1 MTFGPTLSLYIAR
14 RFFGAVIGIFCVV
27 LFLAGM
33 FDAIELI
40 RRVGANEEVPLDVLF
55 GMAMLRAPS
64 IALKAAPFVMLLAA
78 MWTYARLARG
88 SELVVARAGGG
99 SAWGVAIPS
108 LVTAALIGA
117 VATGVYS
124 PIAAALLDLFDRLE
138 AQIFKSNASL
148 LSISD
153 EGLWLRQGGARGQ
166 QSVIHAQASNA
177 DGTRLGNVTIFLL
190 RQDDELLGRIA
201 AANAVLQPPF
211 WRLEEAIIHE
221 INGEDPEAPPT
232 RTAHDV
238 YDLAT
243 DLTSEQI
250 VESFAAPETIPVW
263 RLPTFIRNLEEAGF
277 SARRHILH
285 FHAALAA
292 PLLFASMTLLG
303 GAFSMR
309 HARLG
314 GLGEMAL
321 FAALTGFLVYFV
333 FDIAHA
339 LAGSGVIPPHPA
351 AWGPPMAAFMLAA
364 GLLLHFEDG

>member
-1 MTFGPTLSLYIAR
+1 MNFSPTLFLYISR
-14 RFFGAVIGIFCVV
+14 RFFGSVVGIFCVV
-27 LFLAGM
+27 LFLAGL
-33 FDAIELI
+33 FDAIELV
-40 RRVGANEEVPLDVLF
+40 RRTGANDTVGLNTLF

-88 SELVVARAGGG
+88 SEIVVTRAAGV
-99 SAWGVAIPS
+99 SAWGVALPS
-108 LVTAALIGA
+108 LVTAALLGA
-117 VATGVYS
+117 FATAIYS
-124 PIAAALLDLFDRLE
+124 PIAAAMLDRFDRFE
-138 AQIFKSNASL
+138 AQIFKANASL

-153 EGLWLRQGGARGQ
+153 EGLWLRQGGAAQ

-177 DGTRLGNVTIFLL
+177 DGTKLGNVTIFLL
-190 RQDDELLGRIA
+190 RDGDELSGRIDA
-201 AANAVLQPPF
+201 ARAELQPPF
-211 WRLEEAIIHE
+211 WRLEDAVIHR
-221 INGEDPEAPPT
+221 IDHGDPNAPPK
-232 RTAHDV
+232 RVAEAV
-238 YDLAT
+238 YDLPT

-263 RLPTFIRNLEEAGF
+263 RLPAFIRNLEDAGF

-285 FHAALAA
+285 LHSSLAA
-292 PLLFASMTLLG
+292 PMLFAAMALLG

-321 FAALTGFLVYFV
+321 FAALTGFTVYFV

-339 LAGSGVIPPHPA
+339 LAGSGLIPPHPA
-351 AWGPPMAAFMLAA
+351 AWGPPAAALMLAA